1 MNFTAND
8 VAFVSTMSGHHIQN
22 TGNKDLVFLEMFVA
36 AEFQKIPPNK
46 WVRASPQLASV
57 GHTKEKDLERIPAD
71 GNLVIRPF
79 DPHYHVR
86 TSKIEFDYADVPFHT
101 GAGRNSK

>member
-1 MNFTAND
+1 MDFSAND
-8 VAFVSTMSGHHIQN
+8 VAFVPAMTGQHLQN
-22 TGNKDLVFLEMFVA
+22 TGDKDLVFLGMFA
-36 AEFQKIPPNK
+36 AGEFQKIPPNK

-57 GHTKEKDLERIPAD
+57 GHTKEKDLERIPAN

-86 TSKIEFDYADVPFHT
+86 TPKIEFEYADVPFHT